1 MSQRKNNRPSVPDA
15 PDFGDFISG
24 GYFLVKPLESHSF
37 PLMPEPLVSVSSCIT
52 EVGPSGFW
60 TPEWHRR
67 TREFSNPI
75 DAQVAATVLPE
86 GVRMAK
92 QDAPFGFCSF
102 VSASAY
108 YAHFTPPTILVGIG
122 LHKSLT
128 RLIEVQRSR
137 DIGYGIG
144 LVQRMARRRRLRAGR
159 VLGYE
164 PLGFEGMKFHSWVCN
179 WFPES
184 VGKDL
189 GIRPAANGFLSS
201 FADARRVNQ
210 YIRRGRAEPA
220 IWLPWLVVQYG
231 SEGAEETLPNGHDQ

>member
-1 MSQRKNNRPSVPDA
+1 MSQRRKNRPAVPDA

-24 GYFLVKPLESHSF
+24 GYYLVKPLESHSF
-37 PLMPEPLVSVSSCIT
+37 PLMPEPLVTVSSCIT
-52 EVGPSGFW
+52 EVGPGWFW
-60 TPEWHRR
+60 GPGTDRPAHG
-67 TREFSNPI
+67 FSNSI
-75 DAQVAATVLPE
+75 DAEVAQTVLPE
-86 GVRMAK
+86 GVRIAK

-102 VSASAY
+102 VSASVYHARL
-108 YAHFTPPTILVGIG
+108 TPPTILVGIG

-137 DIGYGIG
+137 DIGYGNG

-164 PLGFEGMKFHSWVCN
+164 PLGFEAISFHSWVCN
-179 WFPES
+179 WFPER
-184 VGKDL
+184 VEKDL

-210 YIRRGRAEPA
+210 YVRREGGEPS

-231 SEGAEETLPNGHDQ
+231 SEGAGSGAW